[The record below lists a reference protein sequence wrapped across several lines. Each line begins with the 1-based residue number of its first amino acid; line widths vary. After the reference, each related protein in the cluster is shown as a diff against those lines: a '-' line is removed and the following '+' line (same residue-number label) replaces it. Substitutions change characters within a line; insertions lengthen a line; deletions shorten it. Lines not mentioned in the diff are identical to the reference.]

1 MKTCEEINLMT
12 LTQCNEELGA
22 MGEYSLHNEVNE
34 AREALRI
41 SMLRL
46 KWYTVSDGN
55 HCEEGLSFEESVG
68 VIADWWEDAAD
79 WHSIENEERNLM
91 RRAIRD
97 AIESVESPEYG
108 DADTLQDYAKQIC
121 QAVALAIGTRDFTG
135 HGSYS
140 VSAAERAGFVLIVKE
155 EVQ

>member
-1 MKTCEEINLMT
+1 MKTADEINRMT
-12 LTQCNEELGA
+12 LNECNDELGA
-22 MGEYSLHNEVNE
+22 MGEYSLHSDENE

-41 SMLRL
+41 ALSRL
-46 KWYTVSDGN
+46 NRYTVTDGN
-55 HCEEGLSFEESVG
+55 HCEVGLSFEESVG

-79 WHSIENEERNLM
+79 WHSLENEERYVI
-91 RRAIRD
+91 RGAIRQ

-108 DADTLQDYAKQIC
+108 DVDTLQDYAKRIC
-121 QAVALAIGTRDFTG
+121 QAVALAIGSQDFAG
-135 HGSYS
+135 HGSYQ

>member
-12 LTQCNEELGA
+12 LNECNEELGA

-34 AREALRI
+34 AREALKI
-41 SMLRL
+41 ATLRL

-55 HCEEGLSFEESVG
+55 HYEEGLSFEESVG

-91 RRAIRD
+91 RRSIRD
-97 AIESVESPEYG
+97 AIEAVESPEYG

-121 QAVALAIGTRDFTG
+121 QAVAVAIGSRDFAG